1 MRRMRRWKG
10 GRSIYS
16 LIMRQ
21 TARLQV
27 AAIGLGLLL
36 PPLAVVPLEMQKRII
51 DDAIPAGDLGAVT
64 MLAAAFAGAVF
75 AAALLRGALH
85 YLQGWIVEIVTRVL
99 RISLISAQRRRA
111 APQARLQLGAVTSVM
126 AAEVEPLG
134 DFAAEALNTP
144 LVQGGTLAGVLG
156 YMFATE
162 PRLAAIGAIALIA
175 EGLVTPLMQYW
186 INQLT
191 AERIVRLRRAGLDL
205 IESADPG
212 RHAALVPGLGEVR
225 ASYRLRLRMNVLK
238 SVLKIARHLIER
250 AAMVAVLA
258 FGAVMVVRG
267 ETELGV
273 VVAFLSGLRQVQG
286 PWSEL
291 LDFYRRLADARVKYR
306 LVHAAITATTP
317 AGSVPGV
324 AEARR
329 LAQG

>member
-1 MRRMRRWKG
+1 MV
-10 GRSIYS
+10 
-16 LIMRQ
+16 Q

-51 DDAIPAGDLGAVT
+51 DEAIPAGDLRAIAW
-64 MLAAAFAGAVF
+64 LAAVLAGAVF
-75 AAALLRGALH
+75 ATAILRGCLH
-85 YLQGWIVEIVTRVL
+85 YLQGWIVEIVTRIL
-99 RISLISAQRRRA
+99 RISLIAAQRRRA
-111 APQARLQLGAVTSVM
+111 APQARSELGAVTSVM

-144 LVQGGTLAGVLG
+144 LIQGGPLASVFG
-156 YMFATE
+156 YMFVTE
-162 PRLAAIGAIALIA
+162 PRLAAIGAVALVA
-175 EGLVTPLMQYW
+175 EGVVTPLMQHW
-186 INQLT
+186 INLLT

-205 IESADPG
+205 IEATEPG
-212 RHAALVPGLGEVR
+212 RHGALVPGLREVR

-238 SVLKIARHLIER
+238 SVLKVARHLIER
-250 AAMVAVLA
+250 AGSVAVLA

-273 VVAFLSGLRQVQG
+273 VVACLSGLRQVQG

-306 LVHAAITATTP
+306 LVLGAIVAR
-317 AGSVPGV
+317 APGDSLPSL

-329 LAQG
+329 LAEG